1 MTTLVAVTPQ
11 CLWLHLLNFSI
22 KMAVARAVDLSPFPK
37 YDAKYTFNL
46 VKHHMSK
53 FSSERQL
60 GRIISSY
67 RAYNGGKKRFITH
80 SNYVL
85 SSIIPTG
92 TAQLFRDIFFPVWM
106 LLALIPEEKERSL
119 TIENVVVAQYK
130 GLPEDNLIPSDIIK
144 ELHSRKLVGKGSL
157 IIKKLTVAC
166 TSSKLCNINELKEQ
180 MTGLGNIEFEY
191 IKIKVAIDSTQNFN
205 SFLTELDTASDG
217 ADVKIMLGSENN
229 GLKIILDEA
238 DKDKISAC
246 LEDDDL
252 DAEVPILEGIY
263 DSPHTMFGEFYD
275 PSTEPASYGD
285 RPVDNILIATL
296 GYGYPPS
303 IGMVLDDDTKEKDLH
318 DRIIKK
324 KNMANNT
331 APVYHKPKAGH
342 PLQIINRYTNSSF
355 VICQT
360 TYCNDVIANG
370 ATSKAIKWLRE
381 KWEETWKDEYDNLV
395 VLIPYG
401 GQYMED
407 EMIQIHEATNE
418 GKIIVCAA
426 GGMGGDVVFPAAL
439 GTVLSVGVSN
449 SGPKGREVDIHV
461 SEKSSTQRF
470 PVFRFSTLQ
479 QKGSSIDC
487 GVAAARITGLLALLL
502 SRINSILNSSLTDPL
517 HQAMAGAIKNTPH
530 NLHTCVIRELLVNE
544 GNGSHHP
551 QLGYGNGE
559 TILKNLLGLDKGRLL
574 EQLADVL
581 LKEGVRAGNTINTS
595 QYEEITKEEREK
607 LYHNLDGSDITVA
620 VLDYDTE
627 EDQHVEKSSKG
638 TTFKDFKST
647 DTHSQHGEQ
656 CSSVVHAVSPSA
668 SILCANNRED
678 YYYLAFNDCISRSP
692 SIDVISYSISLPY
705 FDSGMC
711 TAVDKAVVAD
721 KIIVFAA
728 GNTGKR
734 SRNTIEYPGRIGNI
748 LVVGGRDPHY
758 NRIGFSSV
766 GREMDFLAEGE
777 EGTSYAA
784 PVVAGYIAL
793 LLQFIKENM
802 NTDEDRIRAWS
813 KKSQDEYEWQY
824 IPAFDAAHNVYAM
837 RTLLKLLVPKPQD
850 HSDTEGFGCL
860 DFSTLFPRY
869 KMDNSHELVTGS
881 AKTKIRNTLQRFY
894 KRQ

>member
-1 MTTLVAVTPQ
+1 MYGDQQV
-11 CLWLHLLNFSI
+11 
-22 KMAVARAVDLSPFPK
+22 
-37 YDAKYTFNL
+37 
-46 VKHHMSK
+46 
-53 FSSERQL
+53 
-60 GRIISSY
+60 
-67 RAYNGGKKRFITH
+67 
-80 SNYVL
+80 
-85 SSIIPTG
+85 
-92 TAQLFRDIFFPVWM
+92 
-106 LLALIPEEKERSL
+106 
-119 TIENVVVAQYK
+119 
-130 GLPEDNLIPSDIIK
+130 
-144 ELHSRKLVGKGSL
+144 
-157 IIKKLTVAC
+157 
-166 TSSKLCNINELKEQ
+166 
-180 MTGLGNIEFEY
+180 
-191 IKIKVAIDSTQNFN
+191 
-205 SFLTELDTASDG
+205 
-217 ADVKIMLGSENN
+217 
-229 GLKIILDEA
+229 
-238 DKDKISAC
+238 DKIQ
-246 LEDDDL
+246 
-252 DAEVPILEGIY
+252 
-263 DSPHTMFGEFYD
+263 
-275 PSTEPASYGD
+275 
-285 RPVDNILIATL
+285 IATL

-303 IGMVLDDDTKEKDLH
+303 IGMVPDDDTKEKYLH

-324 KNMANNT
+324 KNMTNNT

-342 PLQIINRYTNSSF
+342 PSQIINRYTNSSF

-418 GKIIVCAA
+418 GIIIVCAA

-461 SEKSSTQRF
+461 SEESLTKSSNIGKSLISQMF
-470 PVFRFSTLQ
+470 PYGVMTAVPVENLS
-479 QKGSSIDC
+479 KNC

-502 SRINSILNSSLTDPL
+502 SRINSILNSNLTDPL
-517 HQAMAGAIKNTPH
+517 HQAMTKAIKEIPH
-530 NLHTCVIRELLVNE
+530 YLHTCVIRELLVNE
-544 GNGSHHP
+544 GNGSHDP
-551 QLGYGNGE
+551 QLGYEDGE
-559 TILKNLLGLDKGRLL
+559 DILLYLFKIDESTLLQK
-574 EQLADVL
+574 LADVFFKDDQAL
-581 LKEGVRAGNTINTS
+581 RTNIQIIPTNTS
-595 QYEEITKEEREK
+595 NEDETRKK
-607 LYHNLDGSDITVA
+607 LFYKLDGSGISVA
-620 VLDYDTE
+620 VLDRDIE
-627 EDQHVEKSSKG
+627 ADIEKG
-638 TTFKDFKST
+638 EFETTFKSFKKS
-647 DTHSQHGEQ
+647 SRHGEQ
-656 CSSVVHAVSPSA
+656 CATIVHAVSPNA
-668 SILCANNRED
+668 SILCANNVED
-678 YYYLAFNDCISRSP
+678 DLSLGFYDCTRRSP
-692 SIDVISYSISLPY
+692 SIDIISYSISSPF
-705 FDSGMC
+705 FDYNMC
-711 TAVDKAVVAD
+711 TAVNEAVVAG

-777 EGTSYAA
+777 TGDLRGTSYAA

-813 KKSQDEYEWQY
+813 KNSQDEYEWQD

-869 KMDNSHELVTGS
+869 KIDNSRELVTGS

-894 KRQ
+894 KRLME

>member
-1 MTTLVAVTPQ
+1 M
-11 CLWLHLLNFSI
+11 
-22 KMAVARAVDLSPFPK
+22 AVDLSPFPK

-53 FSSERQL
+53 FSSEGQL

-144 ELHSRKLVGKGSL
+144 ELHSRKLVGEGSL

-238 DKDKISAC
+238 DKDKISTC

-263 DSPHTMFGEFYD
+263 DSPHTMLGEFYD
-275 PSTEPASYGD
+275 PSTETPPCHD
-285 RPVDNILIATL
+285 RPVHVNKILIAIL

-303 IGMVLDDDTKEKDLH
+303 IHMVPDDNTKNKKDLH
-318 DRIIKK
+318 KRIIEK
-324 KNMANNT
+324 KNMTNDT
-331 APVYHKPKAGH
+331 APVYHYSRGLH
-342 PLQIINRYTNSSF
+342 PSKIINRYTNSSF

-360 TYCNDVIANG
+360 TYCNGVIANG

-381 KWEETWKDEYDNLV
+381 KWEETWKWRPYDNLV

-418 GKIIVCAA
+418 GIIIVCAA
-426 GGMGGDVVFPAAL
+426 GGMGGGVVFPAAL

-461 SEKSSTQRF
+461 SEESLTNSFETRIPTF
-470 PVFRFSTLQ
+470 PLRGLPTNNCLENLS
-479 QKGSSIDC
+479 KNC

-502 SRINSILNSSLTDPL
+502 SRINSILNSNLTDSSN
-517 HQAMAGAIKNTPH
+517 AIKNTPQY
-530 NLHTCVIRELLVNE
+530 LHTCVICELLVNE

-551 QLGYGNGE
+551 QLGYGDGE
-559 TILKNLLGLDKGRLL
+559 KILDNLLRLDESSLL
-574 EQLADVL
+574 EQLAGVL
-581 LKEGVRAGNTINTS
+581 LEVNELQVSNTGNIN
-595 QYEEITKEEREK
+595 EEAEVNEERRRR
-607 LYHNLDGSDITVA
+607 LFHNLDGNGITVA
-620 VLDYDTE
+620 VLDIDTE
-627 EDQHVEKSSKG
+627 KDEQIERGDYETS
-638 TTFKDFKST
+638 FKPFNPT
-647 DTHSQHGEQ
+647 GNLSQHGEQ
-656 CSSVVHAVSPSA
+656 CATIVHAVSPNA
-668 SILCANNRED
+668 SILCANNVED
-678 YYYLAFNDCISRSP
+678 DLSLGFYDCTHRSP
-692 SIDVISYSISLPY
+692 SIDIISYSISSPF
-705 FDSGMC
+705 FDLNMC
-711 TAVDKAVVAD
+711 TAVNEAVVAG

-728 GNTGKR
+728 GNTGQKH
-734 SRNTIEYPGRIGNI
+734 RNTIGYPGRIGNI

-777 EGTSYAA
+777 TGDLRGTSYAA

-813 KKSQDEYEWQY
+813 KNSQDEYEWQD

-860 DFSTLFPRY
+860 DFSKLFPRY
-869 KMDNSHELVTGS
+869 KMDNSHELVSGS
-881 AKTKIRNTLQRFY
+881 AKTKIRNTLQHFY
-894 KRQ
+894 KHQ